1 MAEYTGKPNDDAEAE
16 EQIPVIK
23 ETTSGLTSPLQLVD
37 STSTVKFVDDS
48 TDASHIPR

>member
-1 MAEYTGKPNDDAEAE
+1 MAEYTGKPNDDAEAK
-16 EQIPVIK
+16 EQIPIIR
-23 ETTSGLTSPLQLVD
+23 ETTSGRTSPMQFVD